1 MTENILLVAAVS
13 VDALLASF
21 AYGADNIKIPFL
33 SAAVISAAGT
43 AVLMLSM
50 LLSGAAD
57 AVIPSGAG
65 RWLGF
70 IILMCIGTVSLF
82 QNALKTFL
90 RNKSG
95 KNLSFSISGVGFV
108 VSVFLDETKADTD
121 KSKTLSPRE
130 ALTLA
135 IALSADSLGSGFG
148 AGLAGAEILPVCIM
162 SFGAGL
168 AAVAAGAKA
177 GAVTGKK
184 RPGIS
189 WISGIL
195 LIILAFMNLIK

>member
-90 RNKSG
+90 RNKSR
-95 KNLSFSISGVGFV
+95 KSFSISGVGFV

-148 AGLAGAEILPVCIM
+148 AGLAGADILPVCIM

-168 AAVAAGAKA
+168 VAVAAGAKA

-195 LIILAFMNLIK
+195 LIILAVMNLIK

>member
-1 MTENILLVAAVS
+1 M
-13 VDALLASF
+13 
-21 AYGADNIKIPFL
+21 IKLESRIEC
-33 SAAVISAAGT
+33 VN
-43 AVLMLSM
+43 
-50 LLSGAAD
+50 
-57 AVIPSGAG
+57 
-65 RWLGF
+65 F
-70 IILMCIGTVSLF
+70 IWKRKESRI
-82 QNALKTFL
+82 AKTFL
-90 RNKSG
+90 RNKSR

-148 AGLAGAEILPVCIM
+148 AGLAGAGILPVCIM

-195 LIILAFMNLIK
+195 LIILAVMNLIK

>member
-33 SAAVISAAGT
+33 SAAVISATGT

-50 LLSGAAD
+50 LLSGVAD
-57 AVIPSGAG
+57 AVIPSDAG

-70 IILMCIGTVSLF
+70 IILMCIGMVSLF

-90 RNKSG
+90 RNKSR

-121 KSKTLSPRE
+121 K
-130 ALTLA
+130 
-135 IALSADSLGSGFG
+135 
-148 AGLAGAEILPVCIM
+148 
-162 SFGAGL
+162 
-168 AAVAAGAKA
+168 
-177 GAVTGKK
+177 
-184 RPGIS
+184 
-189 WISGIL
+189 
-195 LIILAFMNLIK
+195 